1 MVIRLGAHDK
11 CEGLPMKDNDFDESR
26 FNDAADRRAFEAW
39 RKGKRREAI
48 VESICAVIGIALIAL
63 LVKLWFV
70 AEGFIPC
77 P

>member
-1 MVIRLGAHDK
+1 MRND
-11 CEGLPMKDNDFDESR
+11 DFDESR

-39 RKGKRREAI
+39 RKEKRTEA
-48 VESICAVIGIALIAL
+48 VVDGICAIIGFAFIAL